1 VGYINLIIY
10 IPCLE
15 SNRVQIT
22 TLPFALF
29 LVNKKKVIPDSCN
42 QGKIHEFEKKKK
54 EERKKGGKHTC
65 TQIYKI
71 IQDQKV

>member
-29 LVNKKKVIPDSCN
+29 LVNKKSHTRQLQPRKNSRIW
-42 QGKIHEFEKKKK
+42 KKKK
-54 EERKKGGKHTC
+54 EERKKGGETYMY
-65 TQIYKI
+65 TNI
-71 IQDQKV
+71 